1 MVELDCEAEQTRVE
15 IPDAPVRYPLAEKV
29 SRNERKQAR
38 MWSATLR
45 GAGPDEE
52 DDS

>member
-1 MVELDCEAEQTRVE
+1 MVGVGRQAEQIAVE

-29 SRNERKQAR
+29 SRNQRNQAGI
-38 MWSATLR
+38 WSATLR
-45 GAGPDEE
+45 GAGPDEK